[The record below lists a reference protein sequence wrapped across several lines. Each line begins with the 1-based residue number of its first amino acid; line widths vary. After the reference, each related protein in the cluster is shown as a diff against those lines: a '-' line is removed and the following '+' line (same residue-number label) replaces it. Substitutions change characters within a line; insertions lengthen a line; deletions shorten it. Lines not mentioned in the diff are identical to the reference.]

1 MRFLPA
7 LSEKSYI
14 YWFAVLVISFSSC
27 GKKKPRPNTEPE
39 KIKETIRMFS
49 GMMHLLYEKDST
61 QLRRFHTIT
70 QLVTANENEDSVLSA
85 CLLQD
90 PDFLYTLI
98 DLTAGTLSDQSHKLN
113 NRDLLSLGDTT
124 FPFSRSLVYFFKAQ
138 LALANKRKIESLRW
152 IDSALAQDSIIASYY
167 RFKGNLQQEF
177 HRDSDAI
184 SSFRKD
190 AQFRKKKFQT
200 LQILISYDLQSGD
213 SASMMEHFDLAIA
226 DLDKEKKRI
235 HSVFRSKEMPSSLRE
250 INENLVNMIG
260 LRAEIRK
267 NSGNKSGWQA
277 DVSRAGSIQKSL
289 DPTSFH

>member
-1 MRFLPA
+1 MRDLPVLSVKSTVIWLA
-7 LSEKSYI
+7 LLMSG
-14 YWFAVLVISFSSC
+14 FSSC
-27 GKKKPRPNTEPE
+27 EEKKPRLNTETE
-39 KIKETIRMFS
+39 KIKETLRMFS
-49 GMMHLLYEKDST
+49 GMVQLLYKKDST
-61 QLRRFHTIT
+61 QLRRFYTIT

-98 DLTAGTLSDQSHKLN
+98 DLSAGTLSDQSNKLN
-113 NRDLLSLGDTT
+113 NRELLSLGDTT
-124 FPFSRSLVYFFKAQ
+124 FPFSRSLVYFFKAHM
-138 LALANKRKIESLRW
+138 ALANKRKIESLRW
-152 IDSALAQDSIIASYY
+152 IDSALAQDSTIASYY

-190 AQFRKKKFQT
+190 AQFRKKKFQSW
-200 LQILISYDLQSGD
+200 QILISYDLQSGD
-213 SASMMEHFDLAIA
+213 TASMMEHFDLAIA

-235 HSVFRSKEMPSSLRE
+235 LSVFRSKETPSSVRE
-250 INENLVNMIG
+250 INENLVNLIE

-267 NSGNKSGWQA
+267 NSGDKLGWQA

-289 DPTSFH
+289 DSTTFP